1 MREYVIIAAKLLAI
15 FLAITG
21 TFLLVNP
28 PRQPVI
34 VTTTIDSQHGK

>member
-21 TFLLVNP
+21 TFLVVNP
-28 PRQPVI
+28 PKHPVI
-34 VTTTIDSQHGK
+34 VTTTIDGK